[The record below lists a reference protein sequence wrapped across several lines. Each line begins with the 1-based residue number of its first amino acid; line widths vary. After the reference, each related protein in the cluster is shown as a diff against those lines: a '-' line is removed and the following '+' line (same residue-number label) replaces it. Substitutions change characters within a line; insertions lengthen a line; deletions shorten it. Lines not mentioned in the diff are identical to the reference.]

1 MATGFEN
8 TPENT
13 LKVLIGNLK
22 SGTFLAIEKVDSA
35 AFELD
40 MTLLSIFENEY
51 LRRGLDFDGLI
62 GDKLRVVMDNWK
74 NERIQ

>member
-8 TPENT
+8 SSEDTMR
-13 LKVLIGNLK
+13 VLIGNLK

-40 MTLLSIFENEY
+40 MTLLSIFEAEY
-51 LRRGLDFDGLI
+51 IRRGLDFDSLI
-62 GDKLRVVMDNWK
+62 GDKLRGIMDNWK
-74 NERIQ
+74 NERT

>member
-40 MTLLSIFENEY
+40 MTLLSIFENE
-51 LRRGLDFDGLI
+51 
-62 GDKLRVVMDNWK
+62 
-74 NERIQ
+74 